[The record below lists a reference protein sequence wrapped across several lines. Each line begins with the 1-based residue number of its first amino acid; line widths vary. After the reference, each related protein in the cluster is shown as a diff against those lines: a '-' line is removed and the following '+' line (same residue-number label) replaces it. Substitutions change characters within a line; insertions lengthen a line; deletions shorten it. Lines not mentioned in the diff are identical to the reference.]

1 MDGFAVINA
10 GVFVVP
16 GGTRAGASS
25 LGLEAAVFDDVF
37 DERTD

>member
-1 MDGFAVINA
+1 MDGFAVYDA

-25 LGLEAAVFDDVF
+25 LEAAVFDDVF